1 MMRINRRDRVV
12 SCARALSLVL
22 VLGVALGSGC
32 PCPRSDKTGPACPR
46 AGSGRKG
53 GEVILQGAPPIPR
66 SLTLRLKQYLA
77 TRSANLN
84 SLSDDGKAML
94 ITSRFGQT
102 SQVHLV
108 KQPLGARTQLTFE
121 KEPVG
126 SATFVPGQ
134 RRAITFLS
142 DVGGNERYQIS
153 RLNLDTG
160 RATLLTDGKSRHRS
174 YRWSYD
180 GTHLAYNSNRRNGRD
195 MDIWVSDGKTATSA
209 KLLVKAKGSFTPSDW
224 SPDGKR
230 LLVSEYRSINESHL
244 HVVDLATGR
253 LTAVTPPKIR
263 ASYRQ
268 ALFAHT
274 AGKLYVTTD
283 RFGDK
288 IELYEVDLATQKWTP
303 LTRDI
308 PWNVERLALSPDGGT
323 LALATNEEG
332 YSVLRLLDTRTRH
345 HRTAQNVPRGILSRL
360 QFARKSGLL
369 GFTLRGPTRTGDA
382 CTYDVRTARLTFWT
396 ASEAGGLNRAK
407 LIRPTLMR
415 YKTFDG
421 RDIPCFYYRPAGA
434 GPHPVVLYIHGGPES
449 QARPY
454 FRAFVQY
461 LVREK
466 SIAVLQPNVRGS
478 DGYGKKYLLLDNGFK
493 REDSV
498 KDIGALLD
506 WVKGRP
512 ELNVRRVGV
521 LGGSYGGYMVLAA
534 LIRYA
539 ARIVAGV
546 EIVGISNFVTF
557 LKNTRAY
564 RRNLRRAE
572 YGDER
577 DPKMRAFLEK
587 ISPNNDAAK
596 IRSALFV
603 AQGANDPR
611 VPLSES
617 EQIVRSVR
625 QKGRDVWYMVA
636 KNEGHGFRK
645 RRNRDLFYSLMILFF
660 EKHLTRGSR

>member
-1 MMRINRRDRVV
+1 VV
-12 SCARALSLVL
+12 
-22 VLGVALGSGC
+22 
-32 PCPRSDKTGPACPR
+32 
-46 AGSGRKG
+46 
-53 GEVILQGAPPIPR
+53 LQGAPPIPR
-66 SLTLRLKQYLA
+66 SLKDRLKQYLA
-77 TRSANLN
+77 TRSAKLN

-94 ITSRFGQT
+94 ITARFGQT

-108 KQPLGARTQLTFE
+108 QQPLGARTQLTFE
-121 KEPVG
+121 HEPVG
-126 SATFVPGQ
+126 SAAFVPGQ
-134 RRAITFLS
+134 RRVITYLS

-153 RLNLDTG
+153 RLDLDTG
-160 RATLLTDGKSRHRS
+160 RATLLTDGRSRHRS
-174 YRWSYD
+174 YRWSPD
-180 GTHLAYNSNRRNGRD
+180 GARIAYNSNQRNGRD
-195 MDIWVSDGKTATSA
+195 MDIWVGDGKTAASA
-209 KLLVKAKGSFTPSDW
+209 RLLVKRKGAWAPKDW
-224 SPDGKR
+224 SRDGKR

-244 HVVDLATGR
+244 HVVDVATGKR
-253 LTAVTPPKIR
+253 TAITPATPR

-268 ALFAHT
+268 ALFA
-274 AGKLYVTTD
+274 ADSGRLYVTTD

-288 IELYEVDLATQKWTP
+288 VELYEVDLVSKKWTP

-308 PWNVERLALSPDGGT
+308 GWNVERLALSPDGRT
-323 LALATNEEG
+323 LAFATNEDG
-332 YSVLRLLDTRTRH
+332 YSVLRLLDTGTRR
-345 HRTAQNVPRGILSRL
+345 HRTAKAVPRGILSNL
-360 QFARKSGLL
+360 HFARKTGLL

-382 CTYDVRTARLTFWT
+382 GTYDVRTARLTLWT
-396 ASEAGGLNRAK
+396 ASESGGLNRAG
-407 LIRPTLMR
+407 LIKPTLLK

-421 RDIPCFYYRPAGA
+421 RFIPCFYYRPAGA
-434 GPHPVVLYIHGGPES
+434 GPHPVALYIHGGPES

-461 LVREK
+461 LVRE
-466 SIAVLQPNVRGS
+466 SGIAVLQPNVRGS
-478 DGYGKKYLLLDNGFK
+478 DGYGKKYLLLDNGYK

-498 KDIGALLD
+498 KDIGSLLD
-506 WVKGRP
+506 WVKARP
-512 ELNVRRVGV
+512 ELDAGRVGV
-521 LGGSYGGYMVLAA
+521 VGGSYGGYMVLAS
-534 LIRYA
+534 LVHFA

-557 LKNTRAY
+557 LKNTKAY

-577 DPKMRAFLEK
+577 DPRMRAHLEK
-587 ISPNNDAAK
+587 ISPNNNVSK

-625 QKGRDVWYMVA
+625 SQGRDVWYMVA

-660 EKHLTRGSR
+660 EKHLRQVSR

>member
-1 MMRINRRDRVV
+1 MWN
-12 SCARALSLVL
+12 LSLGIVL
-22 VLGVALGSGC
+22 LAGC
-32 PCPRSDKTGPACPR
+32 ACPRVDKAGPACPR
-46 AGSGRKG
+46 GAADRGSA
-53 GEVILQGAPPIPR
+53 EVLLQGAPAIPK
-66 SLTLRLKQYLA
+66 SLTARLKQYLA
-77 TRSANLN
+77 IRSANCN

-94 ITSRFGQT
+94 ITARFGQT

-108 KQPLGARTQLTFE
+108 RQPMGARTQLTFE
-121 KEPVG
+121 HEPVG
-126 SATFVPGQ
+126 SASFVPGQ
-134 RRAITFLS
+134 TRHITFLS

-160 RATLLTDGKSRHRS
+160 HATLLTDGKSRHRS
-174 YRWSYD
+174 YRWSSD
-180 GTHLAYNSNRRNGRD
+180 GTRIAYNSNSRNGRD
-195 MDIWVSDGKTATSA
+195 MDIWVGDGKTAASA
-209 KLLVKAKGSFTPSDW
+209 KLLVKAKGSWTAKDW

-230 LLVSEYRSINESHL
+230 LLVSEYRSINESLL
-244 HVVDLATGR
+244 HVVDVATSR
-253 LTAVTPPKIR
+253 LTSVTPQTPR
-263 ASYRQ
+263 ASYRR
-268 ALFAHT
+268 AIFAHS
-274 AGKLYVTTD
+274 GGRLYVTTD

-288 IELYEVDLATQKWTP
+288 IELYEVDPASNKWIP

-308 PWNVERLALSPDGGT
+308 PWNVERLTLSADGRT
-323 LALATNEEG
+323 LAFTTNEEG
-332 YSVLRLLDTRTRH
+332 YSMLRLLDTHTRR
-345 HRTAQNVPRGILSRL
+345 HRTAKNVPRGILSQL
-360 QFARKSGLL
+360 QFARGVGQGAAHPAGLL
-369 GFTLRGPTRTGDA
+369 GFTLRGPTRAGDA

-407 LIRPTLMR
+407 FIKPTLMR

-421 RDIPCFYYRPAGA
+421 RSIPCFYYRPAGA

-461 LVREK
+461 LVRER

-478 DGYGKKYLLLDNGFK
+478 DGYGKKYLLLDNGYK

-506 WVKGRP
+506 WVKSQKA
-512 ELNVRRVGV
+512 LDASRVGV
-521 LGGSYGGYMVLAA
+521 VGGSYGGYMVLAA
-534 LIRYA
+534 LMHYG

-557 LKNTRAY
+557 LKNTKAY

-577 DPKMRAFLEK
+577 DSKMRAFLEK
-587 ISPNNDAAK
+587 ISPNNNVSK

-611 VPLSES
+611 VPLSEA
-617 EQIVRSVR
+617 EQIVEAVR
-625 QKGRDVWYMVA
+625 KQGRDVWYMVA

-645 RRNRDLFYSLMILFF
+645 RSNRDLFYSLMILFF
-660 EKHLTRGSR
+660 EKHLTQGSR